1 MFMAKELIRRHRQ
14 IKDELIF
21 LLSDNGLVS
30 SFNLSDRDAMTDF
43 SYIMSNI
50 VASKIVSIEF
60 PDNSNLPGNYV
71 MFRNQIANYI
81 RNQFYDELNS
91 TFKKTKFQ
99 SDN

>member
-1 MFMAKELIRRHRQ
+1 MAKELIRRHRQ

-30 SFNLSDRDAMTDF
+30 SLNLGDRHPFDDF
-43 SYIMSNI
+43 KYIMSNI
-50 VASKIVSIEF
+50 VASKIVYIEF
-60 PDNSNLPGNYV
+60 PDSSNLPGNYV
-71 MFRNQIANYI
+71 MFRNQIANYV